1 MPKPRGEMQSG
12 AWHRDLVPH
21 CQRRAPLGAQGPA
34 STQVGIGGAVWV
46 AEGNSPPPPM
56 VQELSQGERRG
67 LARLGQMSLSF
78 QVWANS
84 VVTTEL
90 LCPPPCST
98 RFRKWPE
105 QKGGGLRGH
114 LHWATQE
121 SLGRESERKDRLPR
135 SPGVGR
141 G

>member
-1 MPKPRGEMQSG
+1 MGGGGEF
-12 AWHRDLVPH
+12 L
-21 CQRRAPLGAQGPA
+21 
-34 STQVGIGGAVWV
+34 
-46 AEGNSPPPPM
+46 PPPT

-84 VVTTEL
+84 VVTIEL

-98 RFRKWPE
+98 RFRKWPK